1 MDWPGHTCRDTV
13 SRAAYSP
20 AMHYYDVPMT
30 YCRRSVQYSCVLV
43 QVNVSLTRLYI
54 AWNGLAMEGCN
65 ELGKALT
72 TNTHLVELDVSA
84 NRVNGVA
91 CRRLLA
97 GLRTNTTLRCL
108 RVGNCE

>member
-1 MDWPGHTCRDTV
+1 MTC
-13 SRAAYSP
+13 P
-20 AMHYYDVPMT
+20 F
-30 YCRRSVQYSCVLV
+30 
-43 QVNVSLTRLYI
+43 QVNTSLTRLYI
-54 AWNGLAMEGCN
+54 AWNGLAMEGCH

-84 NRVNGVA
+84 NRVMGVA

-108 RVGNCE
+108 RVGNSSCPFS